1 MAEALGP
8 ALAMLDIGDIPRGLF
23 ALDALVKEAEV
34 AVLSAGTVQDGRY
47 LILFAGRVDA
57 VQRSF
62 ARALESAGRAIVDA
76 VLLPDA
82 EERVA
87 PTILAVADA
96 REDVLGARVDL
107 RIVRAALALAPFGRR
122 EDGGVVE
129 PFGGVGYPPAA
140 IPDLAGVRG

>member
-1 MAEALGP
+1 M
-8 ALAMLDIGDIPRGLF
+8 
-23 ALDALVKEAEV
+23 
-34 AVLSAGTVQDGRY
+34 
-47 LILFAGRVDA
+47 
-57 VQRSF
+57 
-62 ARALESAGRAIVDA
+62 
-76 VLLPDA
+76 
-82 EERVA
+82 A